1 MSLRN
6 LFGTLR
12 RSREKRQDN
21 DETFK
26 EARKEILNNL
36 REVHRSVKLLPLT
49 SLTNDQAAEYNIRCH
64 DLRLRTDG
72 GSAATAQTYF
82 KPWTL
87 DKLEQF
93 PLDLDDP
100 DTKRSV
106 RTNEACFADL
116 DEERS
121 RESTGEL
128 DPERDDSGLLLSS
141 VFICQFTWHARRN
154 TGVEHTLDDLSGWFG
169 RSVNHCVYT

>member
-12 RSREKRQDN
+12 RSREKGQDN

-26 EARKEILNNL
+26 EARKEILKNL

-49 SLTNDQAAEYNIRCH
+49 SLTNEDAARYNIRCH

-72 GSAATAQTYF
+72 RSSSTAQTYF
-82 KPWTL
+82 KPWSL
-87 DKLEQF
+87 EKLEQF
-93 PLDLDDP
+93 PLNLDDP
-100 DTKRSV
+100 DTKSSV
-106 RTNEACFADL
+106 RVNEACFADL

-128 DPERDDSGLLLSS
+128 DPESDDSGLLLSS
-141 VFICQFTWHARRN
+141 VFLWEFTAHARR
-154 TGVEHTLDDLSGWFG
+154 TTRVEHTLDDLSGWFG